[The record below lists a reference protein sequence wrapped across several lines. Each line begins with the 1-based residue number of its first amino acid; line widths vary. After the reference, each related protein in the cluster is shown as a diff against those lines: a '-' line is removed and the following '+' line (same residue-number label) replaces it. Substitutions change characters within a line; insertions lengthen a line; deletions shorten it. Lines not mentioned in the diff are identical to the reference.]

1 LPGECVVRAEY
12 GNLIFSRPEKKSLS
26 AGLINKSIRLNIPG
40 HTRVCGYLIETLVFQ
55 ADEKEFA
62 KFKAEKNSSV
72 ERFDFNKIKP
82 PLLIRSRK
90 AGDRFVPLGL
100 DQEKKVGKFL
110 TAARVPQQLRQKLL
124 IVTDSEKIIWLW
136 PVRTSQ
142 QAKVTGATRKI
153 LQLRIT
159 DM

>member
-1 LPGECVVRAEY
+1 L
-12 GNLIFSRPEKKSLS
+12 F
-26 AGLINKSIRLNIPG
+26 IR
-40 HTRVCGYLIETLVFQ
+40 F
-55 ADEKEFA
+55 
-62 KFKAEKNSSV
+62 
-72 ERFDFNKIKP
+72 
-82 PLLIRSRK
+82 RK
-90 AGDRFVPLGL
+90 AGDRFAPLGL

-124 IVTDSEKIIWLW
+124 VVADSEKIIWLW

-159 DM
+159 EMPIQAK